1 MKSRMQAVAVISA
14 LIPLALTAQNK
25 VVPIRSVSAPFE
37 SKETFGATPNVRH
50 LPNGK
55 VLVDDARGKRLI
67 VFDSTMSTF
76 TISADSTSS
85 NGVLYPSYFFKNA
98 LIPYL
103 GDSTLFFD
111 YPAKALLVIN
121 PAGIIA
127 RTMAHPSSGDLM
139 NLAIPFP
146 GNIGTDNLGRLIY
159 RSSQRRPDPKPGEP
173 PITASRDTIA
183 IVRADFNTRLVDTIA
198 TFSIPRVPET
208 TRSKDAKGKTIATMH
223 INPMLTSPDE
233 WAITSDG
240 TLAIVREH
248 DYHIDYVTS
257 DGKKWSSAKLP
268 LEWIRMTD
276 ELKMA
281 RIDSMKR
288 VIDSI
293 NTNGPQKYGTIYQ
306 STRRPDG
313 GTVRDTIIPTI
324 NFVPLNEMPDYVTP
338 IRRGSVSADTDGNIW
353 IMPTTSAQAGPGLLY
368 DVINRKGELFERVR
382 LPEGCVLAGHGK
394 GGIVYL
400 ARNNAT
406 AKTWTLLR
414 ARIVGATP

>member
-1 MKSRMQAVAVISA
+1 MNFRLHAVTVIGA
-14 LIPLALTAQNK
+14 LFPLALAAQNK
-25 VVPIRSVSAPFE
+25 VLPIRALSVPFE
-37 SKETFGATPNVRH
+37 SKETFLATPNVRH
-50 LPNGK
+50 LPDGK
-55 VLVDDARGKRLI
+55 VLIDDSRGKRLI
-67 VFDSTMSTF
+67 VFDSTLATF
-76 TISADSTSS
+76 TITADSNSS
-85 NGVLYPSYFFKNA
+85 NGVLYPSFFIRNA

-111 YPAKALLVIN
+111 YPAKAILVIN
-121 PAGIIA
+121 PTGVIA
-127 RTMAHPSSGDLM
+127 RTMAHPASGDLM
-139 NLAIPFP
+139 NLSIPFP
-146 GNIGTDNLGRLIY
+146 GNIGVDNLGRLIY

-198 TFSIPRVPET
+198 TFSIPRVPGT
-208 TRSKDAKGKTIATMH
+208 ARGKDEKGKTTATMH

-233 WAITSDG
+233 WVITSDG

-248 DYHIDYVTS
+248 DYHIDYVNA
-257 DGKKWSSAKLP
+257 DGKQWSTPKLP

-276 ELKMA
+276 ELKLA

-293 NTNGPQKYGTIYQ
+293 NTYGPVKFGTIYQ
-306 STRRPDG
+306 STRRPEG

-324 NFVPLNEMPDYVTP
+324 TFVPLNEMPDYVTP
-338 IRRGSVSADTDGNIW
+338 IRRGSVSADTDGNVW

-382 LPEGCVLAGHGK
+382 LPAGCVLAGHGK

-400 ARNNAT
+400 ARNNPAT
-406 AKTWTLLR
+406 KTWTLLR
-414 ARIVGATP
+414 TRIIGPTP